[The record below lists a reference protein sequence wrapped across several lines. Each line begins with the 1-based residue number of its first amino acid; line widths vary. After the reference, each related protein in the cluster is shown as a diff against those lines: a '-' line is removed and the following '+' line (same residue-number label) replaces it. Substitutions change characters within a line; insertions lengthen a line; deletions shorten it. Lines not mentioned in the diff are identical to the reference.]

1 MKEKM
6 LSNWDKAKPIIES
19 GNRAVPFV
27 VPPKAFAWLKKA
39 VNKANRHANKTLIGH
54 IKKEYHIDNIDDEF
68 KNFILKDC
76 LANPIIF
83 SHTQRINIL
92 SQSCK
97 FYIDD
102 LWVNFQKKHEFN
114 PPHTHSGLYSF
125 VIFVKI
131 PYDLKK
137 EEKCFSDIEENKLNV
152 RYNHTSKFAFLN
164 VDYTGEIR
172 CDLLNVDKS
181 FEGKMIMFPAK
192 QSHQV
197 FPFYTSNDYRI
208 TVSGNLKFKVS

>member
-1 MKEKM
+1 MT
-6 LSNWDKAKPIIES
+6 NWDRDRPIIES

-39 VNKANRHANKTLIGH
+39 ANKANRNANKTLIGH
-54 IKKEYHIDNIDDEF
+54 IKKEYHIDNISEEF
-68 KNFILKDC
+68 KKFVLVDC
-76 LANPIIF
+76 LKHPAIVGMTN
-83 SHTQRINIL
+83 RINIL
-92 SQSCK
+92 SAPCQ

-137 EEKCFSDIEENKLNV
+137 EERHFSEIEEDAANV
-152 RYNHTSKFAFLN
+152 RFNHTSKFAFLN
-164 VDYTGEIR
+164 ADYSGEIR

-181 FEGKMIMFPAK
+181 FEGKMIMFRAK

-208 TVSGNLKFKVS
+208 TVSGNLKFKVD

>member
-1 MKEKM
+1 MKETV

-19 GNRAVPFV
+19 SNRAVPFV
-27 VPPKAFAWLKKA
+27 VPPKAFLWLKKA
-39 VNKANRHANKTLIGH
+39 ANKATRDATKTLIGH
-54 IKKEYHIDNIDDEF
+54 IKKEYHIDNISDEF

-76 LANPIIF
+76 LSNPVILYRT
-83 SHTQRINIL
+83 SQMKIL
-92 SQSCK
+92 SHDCK

-137 EEKCFSDIEENKLNV
+137 EEKYFNDIEEDPANV

-164 VDYTGEIR
+164 ADYNGEIR

-197 FPFYTSNDYRI
+197 FPFYTSNGYRI
-208 TVSGNLKFKVS
+208 TVSGNLKFKVA